1 MKEFVKGQ
9 KAKLADLT
17 TMTTIEASIQINF
30 TSPKTFDCSCF
41 GVDENNQ
48 LSDDHYFIFYNQKKS
63 PDESLIMLS
72 QNVNNIERFR
82 INFSYLPKGIYK
94 LVFTAALDDEGT
106 MSEIETGYFCLSANG
121 KEVAKYYFSGSDF
134 GTEKAIILGE
144 LYFKQVWRFSAVGQG
159 FSGGL
164 RELLIHFGGEE
175 KSTSAS
181 SQSLSIT
188 PSDST
193 NNLQQD
199 LTTSN
204 TQDLSSTNQSKTICN
219 RCGKKIGFFSRFSF
233 NQQTGR
239 CDKCESDIQNCLQKF
254 RRLFL
259 THCQNGILTNLEW
272 EALTKAV
279 QRDRLN
285 MENALIFIR
294 NDALKFLEHSLSSA
308 LDDGMLT
315 DQEEKD
321 FYQLQT
327 KLAIPI
333 DLAKSSLEKLT
344 NLKEIEFLRKFRELF
359 LLYCK
364 DGILSDLEWQE
375 LKQAAQQYRL
385 NMEKALAFIRG
396 DALSF
401 LERTLLFAFA
411 DGILT
416 DEEENDFFQL
426 KTRLGISDSLA
437 KPLLKK
443 LTYLKKITSIR
454 QGNLPVVQPSV
465 VLESEEICHLESP
478 ATYRKVMAK
487 SVKEIAGRLIAT
499 SKQLHFISQ
508 DGGWRIKI
516 SSIMRIEEFLE
527 KINLELSIKNGNGNY
542 SVPDPLLVS
551 AVIDALVRTHKRQL
565 LIPQTER
572 SSRLI
577 PHHVRLEVWHRDQG
591 KCVQCGNK
599 EYLEYDHIIP
609 YSKGG
614 ASTTKNIQLLCRKC
628 NLAKRDHI

>member
-9 KAKLADLT
+9 RIKLADLT
-17 TMTTIEASIQINF
+17 SVTTIEVSIKINF
-30 TSPKTFDCSCF
+30 TNLKTLDYSCF
-41 GVDENNQ
+41 GVDANNQ
-48 LSDDHYFIFYNQKKS
+48 LSDDRYFIFYNQKQS
-63 PDESLIMLS
+63 PDGSLKLLS
-72 QNVNNIERFR
+72 SNVGGIERFR
-82 INFSYLPKGIYK
+82 IALSLLPQNICK

-106 MSEIETGYFCLSANG
+106 MSEIKQGYLCLSSNDKEMAKFHFNG
-121 KEVAKYYFSGSDF
+121 LDFS
-134 GTEKAIILGE
+134 TEKAIILAE
-144 LYFKQVWRFSAVGQG
+144 LYFKEEWRFSAVGQG

-164 RELLIHFGGEE
+164 RELLKHFGGEE
-175 KSTSAS
+175 E
-181 SQSLSIT
+181 
-188 PSDST
+188 SDSELPQ
-193 NNLQQD
+193 NLQQIPSHP
-199 LTTSN
+199 TENHQNPTKSN
-204 TQDLSSTNQSKTICN
+204 IQNAPSGNKNKRICN
-219 RCGKKIGFFSRFSF
+219 RCGKKIGFFGMFSF
-233 NQQTGR
+233 NQQTGY

-259 THCQNGILTNLEW
+259 IHCQDRTLTDLEW
-272 EALTKAV
+272 EVLTKAV
-279 QRDRLN
+279 QRDRLD
-285 MENALIFIR
+285 METALIFIR
-294 NDALKFLEHSLSSA
+294 KDAIKFLEYSLSSA
-308 LDDGMLT
+308 LADGMLT

-321 FYQLQT
+321 FHQLQT
-327 KLAIPI
+327 KLAIPT
-333 DLAKSSLEKLT
+333 DLAKSLFEKLT
-344 NLKEIEFLRKFRELF
+344 NSKEIEFLREFRELF

-364 DGILSDLEWQE
+364 DGVLSDLEWQG
-375 LKQAAQQYRL
+375 LKQVAQQYRL

-416 DEEENDFFQL
+416 NEEESDFFQL
-426 KTRLGISDSLA
+426 KTRLAISDSLA

-443 LTYLKKITSIR
+443 LTYLKNITSIR
-454 QGNLPVVQPSV
+454 QGNLPVIQPSV
-465 VLESEEICHLESP
+465 VLESEEVCHLESS

-487 SVKEIAGRLIAT
+487 SVKEIGGRLIAT
-499 SKQLHFISQ
+499 SKQLHFVSQ

-516 SSIMRIEEFLE
+516 ASIMRIEELPG
-527 KINLELSIKNGNGNY
+527 KINLELSTKNGNGNY

-551 AVIDALVRTHKRQL
+551 AVIDSLVRTHKRQL

-572 SSRLI
+572 SSRLV

-628 NLAKRDHI
+628 NLAKGDHI